1 SSRDRRRCRRS
12 RPVQSP
18 GLMAPT
24 RGPEGESRRLVGAGV
39 LVAAAVALANAAN
52 AGFQLALARL
62 LDPAEYSLLAALFT
76 IVLIAQAPTIAFQA
90 SLAREL
96 AGRLAA
102 G

>member
-1 SSRDRRRCRRS
+1 
-12 RPVQSP
+12 
-18 GLMAPT
+18 MAPT
-24 RGPEGESRRLVGAGV
+24 RGPEGGSRRLVGAGV
-39 LVAAAVALANAAN
+39 LVAAALANAAN

-76 IVLIAQAPTIAFQA
+76 IVLIAQVPTIAFQA

-102 G
+102 GDRAGAAAAVRGMLRGVLAWTL